1 MAYFYFDSNGFLKK
15 IARDEEDK
23 KNFLPFIQADKL
35 IEKIVTDE
43 QFEKAELST
52 ASYNLING
60 EMEEIPVIGVLNNPK
75 AVKIEIDNY
84 LKYINSFLMNNS
96 NEKIS
101 NFKTALENFS
111 VPEEVITN
119 GTSNYPISGNLI
131 QLLRNSNI
139 PAISLLNIW

>member
-119 GTSNYPISGNLI
+119 ETSNYPISGNLI